1 VDTYAVD
8 CRHRSRHHHFPA
20 DVRALET
27 AANLRSCVALQQEI
41 RGGEFGEIV
50 PPSLI
55 PASLRVGAVA
65 LGAFRC
71 FHCRL

>member
-1 VDTYAVD
+1 
-8 CRHRSRHHHFPA
+8 
-20 DVRALET
+20 VRALET